1 MKILSSGVC
10 LLLTLLLTLPAI
22 AESRLVF
29 TTIEGSPD
37 TLTGEA
43 VLKEAYKRVGIDIK
57 ILRLSAKEALR
68 RSNAGEADGEV
79 TRIDGASRRYPNL
92 VQIPIPISY
101 IQGAVFSK
109 NPDLNLVGW
118 HSLRPYR
125 IGRVKGILFAER
137 GTRGM
142 KTKAA
147 PDYDGLVEL
156 MLADQVDLMI
166 VPYIN
171 GLISIRKHPRGR
183 ELQLNG
189 ILETYLLY
197 HYLHKSHEDLVPVI
211 TEILKAMLLDGTIP
225 DMRRKV
231 VRELTGTA
239 AR

>member
-1 MKILSSGVC
+1 MKLLNTGVC

-43 VLKEAYKRVGIDIK
+43 VLKEAYERMGIEINV
-57 ILRLSAKEALR
+57 LRLSAKEALR

-109 NPDLNLVGW
+109 NPDLDLVGW

-142 KTKAA
+142 KTKVAS
-147 PDYDGLVEL
+147 DYDGLIEL
-156 MLADQVDLMI
+156 MLTDQVDLVI

-171 GLISIRKHPRGR
+171 GLISIRKHPRGG

-197 HYLHKSHEDLVPVI
+197 HYLHQSHENLVPEKI
-211 TEILKAMLLDGTIP
+211 DS
-225 DMRRKV
+225 
-231 VRELTGTA
+231 
-239 AR
+239 